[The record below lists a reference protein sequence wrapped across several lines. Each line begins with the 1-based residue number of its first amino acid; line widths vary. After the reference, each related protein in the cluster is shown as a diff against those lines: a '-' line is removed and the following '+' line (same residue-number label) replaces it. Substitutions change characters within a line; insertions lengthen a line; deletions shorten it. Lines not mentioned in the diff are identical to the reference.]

1 MALVSV
7 VIPNILEVTSRKG
20 MTPDSILFIL
30 GANFELF
37 LIRRYNELHAQA
49 FRVSM

>member
-1 MALVSV
+1 MALVRV
-7 VIPNILEVTSRKG
+7 VIPTILVVTSRKG

-30 GANFELF
+30 GANFEQF
-37 LIRRYNELHAQA
+37 LIRRYIELHAQG